1 MSTAEGT
8 TATETDAGRAAVS
21 SAATPATTAPRPLP
35 IAPIRRAPSGLVSDL
50 RAVRIVTHRELLR
63 WVKDRRRLL
72 AGLIQP
78 LLWLFVLGTGLSK
91 VVSSSTQGVDF
102 RTFLFPGVLATS
114 VMFTAVF
121 SGVSVVWDRE
131 FGFLREMLVAP
142 IRRTSIMAGK
152 CLGGA
157 TVATFQG
164 AVMLI
169 FCGLVHVPYSPA
181 LLLTLVAEMALL
193 AFTLTAFGTVI
204 AARMAQVETFQV
216 VMNFIVLPMFFL
228 SGAVFPLDRLPR
240 WLAVLTKIDPMT
252 YAIDPMR
259 RAVFD
264 HVDIPSRLA
273 HTLNPGMTWGGQ
285 RLPVGVELAV
295 VAGLGLAM
303 LVMAVVQFS
312 RPE

>member
-1 MSTAEGT
+1 
-8 TATETDAGRAAVS
+8 
-21 SAATPATTAPRPLP
+21 
-35 IAPIRRAPSGLVSDL
+35 
-50 RAVRIVTHRELLR
+50 
-63 WVKDRRRLL
+63 
-72 AGLIQP
+72 
-78 LLWLFVLGTGLSK
+78 LSI
-91 VVSSSTQGVDF
+91 
-102 RTFLFPGVLATS
+102 
-114 VMFTAVF
+114 
-121 SGVSVVWDRE
+121 VWDRE

-142 IRRTSIMAGK
+142 VRRSALVLGK

-169 FCGLVHVPYSPA
+169 FCGLVHVPYSA
-181 LLLTLVAEMALL
+181 GLLLTLVAEMALL

-264 HVDIPSRLA
+264 HVDIPPRLA
-273 HTLNPGMTWGGQ
+273 HALNPGITWGGQ
-285 RLPVGVELAV
+285 RVPVGLELVV

-303 LVMAVVQFS
+303 LAMAVVQFS

>member
-1 MSTAEGT
+1 
-8 TATETDAGRAAVS
+8 
-21 SAATPATTAPRPLP
+21 PL
-35 IAPIRRAPSGLVSDL
+35 IY
-50 RAVRIVTHRELLR
+50 
-63 WVKDRRRLL
+63 
-72 AGLIQP
+72 
-78 LLWLFVLGTGLSK
+78 LFILGTGLSQLIPGGSK
-91 VVSSSTQGVDF
+91 IDY
-102 RTFLFPGVLATS
+102 RTFIFPGVLGMT
-114 VMFTAVF
+114 VLFTAIF
-121 SGVSVVWDRE
+121 SALSIVWDRE

-142 IRRTSIMAGK
+142 VRRSALVVGK

-169 FCGLVHVPYSPA
+169 FCGLVHVPYSPT

-193 AFTLTAFGTVI
+193 ALTLTAFGTVI

-228 SGAVFPLDRLPR
+228 SGAVFPLNRLPR
-240 WLAVLTKIDPMT
+240 WLSLLTKIDPMT

-264 HVDIPSRLA
+264 HVKISPHLA
-273 HTLNPGMTWGGQ
+273 RALNPGMTWGGH

-295 VAGLGLAM
+295 VSALTLIM
-303 LVMAVVQFS
+303 LVAAVVQFS

>member
-1 MSTAEGT
+1 MTA
-8 TATETDAGRAAVS
+8 
-21 SAATPATTAPRPLP
+21 PATVIGVREVGSSL
-35 IAPIRRAPSGLVSDL
+35 GDDL
-50 RAVRIVTHRELLR
+50 RAVRMIWRRELIR
-63 WVKDRRRLL
+63 FGRNRVRMFTSL
-72 AGLIQP
+72 AQP
-78 LLWLFVLGTGLSK
+78 IIYLFILGTGLSQLIPGGTK
-91 VVSSSTQGVDF
+91 IDY
-102 RTFLFPGVLATS
+102 RTFIFPGVLGMT
-114 VMFTAVF
+114 VLFTAIF
-121 SGVSVVWDRE
+121 SALSIVWDRE

-142 IRRTSIMAGK
+142 VRRSALVLGK

-164 AVMLI
+164 AVMLV
-169 FCGLVHVPYSPA
+169 FCGLVHVPYSLP

-193 AFTLTAFGTVI
+193 AFALTAFGTLI

-240 WLAVLTKIDPMT
+240 WLAVLTKIDPMS

-264 HVDIPSRLA
+264 HVHVPPHLA
-273 HTLNPGMTWGGQ
+273 RTLNPGITWAGH
-285 RLPVGVELAV
+285 RLPVGLELAV
-295 VAGLGLAM
+295 VAALSVAM

>member
-1 MSTAEGT
+1 M
-8 TATETDAGRAAVS
+8 
-21 SAATPATTAPRPLP
+21 SAAPATVIGVRDVGGSVA
-35 IAPIRRAPSGLVSDL
+35 DDM
-50 RAVRIVTHRELLR
+50 RAVRMIWKRELIR
-63 WVKDRRRLL
+63 FSRNKVRMITSL
-72 AGLIQP
+72 AQP
-78 LLWLFVLGTGLSK
+78 IIYLFILGTGLSQLIPGGNK
-91 VVSSSTQGVDF
+91 VDY
-102 RTFLFPGVLATS
+102 RTFIFPGVLGMT
-114 VMFTAVF
+114 VLFTAIF
-121 SGVSVVWDRE
+121 AALSIVWDRE

-142 IRRTSIMAGK
+142 VRRSALVFGK

-164 AVMLI
+164 AVMLV

-193 AFTLTAFGTVI
+193 AFTLTALGTVI

-240 WLAVLTKIDPMT
+240 WLAALTKIDPMS

-264 HVDIPSRLA
+264 HVDIPARLA
-273 HTLNPGMTWGGQ
+273 HSLNPGITWGGH
-285 RLPVGVELAV
+285 RLPVGLELAIV
-295 VAGLGLAM
+295 GVMGLAM
-303 LVMAVVQFS
+303 LIGAVVQFS

>member
-1 MSTAEGT
+1 MTA
-8 TATETDAGRAAVS
+8 
-21 SAATPATTAPRPLP
+21 PATVIGVREVGSTL
-35 IAPIRRAPSGLVSDL
+35 GDDL
-50 RAVRIVTHRELLR
+50 RAVRMIWRRELIR
-63 WVKDRRRLL
+63 FGRNRVRMFTSL
-72 AGLIQP
+72 AQP
-78 LLWLFVLGTGLSK
+78 IIYLFILGTGLSQLIPGGSK
-91 VVSSSTQGVDF
+91 IDY
-102 RTFLFPGVLATS
+102 RTFIFPGVLGMT
-114 VMFTAVF
+114 VLFTAIF
-121 SGVSVVWDRE
+121 SALSIVWDRE

-142 IRRTSIMAGK
+142 VRRSALVLGK

-164 AVMLI
+164 AVMLV
-169 FCGLVHVPYSPA
+169 FCGLVHVPYSLP

-193 AFTLTAFGTVI
+193 AFALTAFGTLI

-240 WLAVLTKIDPMT
+240 WLAVLTKIDPMS

-264 HVDIPSRLA
+264 HVHVPPHLA
-273 HTLNPGMTWGGQ
+273 RTLNPGITWAGH
-285 RLPVGVELAV
+285 RLPVGLELAV
-295 VAGLGLAM
+295 VAALSVAM

>member
-1 MSTAEGT
+1 M
-8 TATETDAGRAAVS
+8 
-21 SAATPATTAPRPLP
+21 
-35 IAPIRRAPSGLVSDL
+35 
-50 RAVRIVTHRELLR
+50 RAVRMIWKRELIR
-63 WVKDRRRLL
+63 FSRNKVRMITSL
-72 AGLIQP
+72 AQP
-78 LLWLFVLGTGLSK
+78 IIYLFILGTGLSQLIPGGSK
-91 VVSSSTQGVDF
+91 VDY
-102 RTFLFPGVLATS
+102 RTFIFPGVLGMT
-114 VMFTAVF
+114 VLFTAIF
-121 SGVSVVWDRE
+121 AALSIVWDRE

-142 IRRTSIMAGK
+142 VRRSALVLGK

-164 AVMLI
+164 AVMLV
-169 FCGLVHVPYSPA
+169 FCGFVHVPYSPA

-193 AFTLTAFGTVI
+193 AFTLTALGTVI

-240 WLAVLTKIDPMT
+240 WLAFLTKIDPMS

-264 HVDIPSRLA
+264 HVAIPPRLSHA
-273 HTLNPGMTWGGQ
+273 LNPGITWGGH
-285 RLPVGVELAV
+285 RLPVGLELAIV
-295 VAGLGLAM
+295 GVMGLTM
-303 LVMAVVQFS
+303 LIAAVVQFS

>member
-1 MSTAEGT
+1 MTA
-8 TATETDAGRAAVS
+8 
-21 SAATPATTAPRPLP
+21 PATVIGVREVGSSL
-35 IAPIRRAPSGLVSDL
+35 GDDL
-50 RAVRIVTHRELLR
+50 RAVRMIWRRELIR
-63 WVKDRRRLL
+63 FGRNRVRMFTSL
-72 AGLIQP
+72 AQP
-78 LLWLFVLGTGLSK
+78 IIYLFILGTGLSQLIPGGSK
-91 VVSSSTQGVDF
+91 IDY
-102 RTFLFPGVLATS
+102 RTFIFPGVLGMT
-114 VMFTAVF
+114 VLFTAIF
-121 SGVSVVWDRE
+121 SALSIVWDRE

-142 IRRTSIMAGK
+142 VRRSALVLGK

-157 TVATFQG
+157 TVATYQG
-164 AVMLI
+164 AVMLV
-169 FCGLVHVPYSPA
+169 FCGLVHVPYSLP

-193 AFTLTAFGTVI
+193 AFALTAFGTLI

-264 HVDIPSRLA
+264 HVHVPPHLA
-273 HTLNPGMTWGGQ
+273 RTLNPGITWAGH
-285 RLPVGVELAV
+285 RLPVGLELAV
-295 VAGLGLAM
+295 VATLSVAM

>member
-1 MSTAEGT
+1 M
-8 TATETDAGRAAVS
+8 
-21 SAATPATTAPRPLP
+21 SAAPATVIGVRDVGNS
-35 IAPIRRAPSGLVSDL
+35 ISDDM
-50 RAVRIVTHRELLR
+50 RAVRMIWKRELIR
-63 WVKDRRRLL
+63 FTRNKVRMITSL
-72 AGLIQP
+72 AQP
-78 LLWLFVLGTGLSK
+78 LIYLFILGTGLSQLIPGGSK
-91 VVSSSTQGVDF
+91 IDY
-102 RTFLFPGVLATS
+102 RTFIFPGVLGMT
-114 VMFTAVF
+114 VLFTAIF
-121 SGVSVVWDRE
+121 SALSIVWDRE

-142 IRRTSIMAGK
+142 VRRSALVVGK

-169 FCGLVHVPYSPA
+169 FCGLVHVPYSLT

-193 AFTLTAFGTVI
+193 ALTLTAFGTVI

-228 SGAVFPLDRLPR
+228 SGAVFPLNRLPR
-240 WLAVLTKIDPMT
+240 WLSLLTKIDPMT

-264 HVDIPSRLA
+264 HVKISPHLA
-273 HTLNPGMTWGGQ
+273 RALNPGMTWGGH

-295 VAGLGLAM
+295 VSALTLIM
-303 LVMAVVQFS
+303 LVAAVVQFS

>member
-1 MSTAEGT
+1 MT
-8 TATETDAGRAAVS
+8 V
-21 SAATPATTAPRPLP
+21 
-35 IAPIRRAPSGLVSDL
+35 
-50 RAVRIVTHRELLR
+50 H
-63 WVKDRRRLL
+63 
-72 AGLIQP
+72 
-78 LLWLFVLGTGLSK
+78 
-91 VVSSSTQGVDF
+91 
-102 RTFLFPGVLATS
+102 
-114 VMFTAVF
+114 FTAIF
-121 SGVSVVWDRE
+121 SALSIVWDRE

-142 IRRTSIMAGK
+142 VRRSALVLGK

-164 AVMLI
+164 VVMLI
-169 FCGLVHVPYSPA
+169 FCGVAHVPYSPA

-228 SGAVFPLDRLPR
+228 SGAVFPLNRLPR
-240 WLAVLTKIDPMT
+240 WLAILTKIDPMT

-264 HVDIPSRLA
+264 HVNIPSRLA
-273 HTLNPGMTWGGQ
+273 HTLNPGMTWGGH
-285 RLPVGVELAV
+285 RLPVGLELAV

>member
-1 MSTAEGT
+1 
-8 TATETDAGRAAVS
+8 
-21 SAATPATTAPRPLP
+21 
-35 IAPIRRAPSGLVSDL
+35 
-50 RAVRIVTHRELLR
+50 
-63 WVKDRRRLL
+63 
-72 AGLIQP
+72 
-78 LLWLFVLGTGLSK
+78 
-91 VVSSSTQGVDF
+91 
-102 RTFLFPGVLATS
+102 
-114 VMFTAVF
+114 
-121 SGVSVVWDRE
+121 
-131 FGFLREMLVAP
+131 ML
-142 IRRTSIMAGK
+142 GK

-164 AVMLI
+164 CVMLI

-216 VMNFIVLPMFFL
+216 VMNFFVLPMFFL

-240 WLAVLTKIDPMT
+240 WLAILTKIDPMT

-264 HVDIPSRLA
+264 HVVIPSRLA
-273 HTLNPGMTWGGQ
+273 RTLNPGMTWGGH
-285 RLPVGVELAV
+285 RLPAGLELAV
-295 VAGLGLAM
+295 VAGLGVAM

>member
-1 MSTAEGT
+1 M
-8 TATETDAGRAAVS
+8 
-21 SAATPATTAPRPLP
+21 SAAPTVIGVREVGSSL
-35 IAPIRRAPSGLVSDL
+35 GDDL
-50 RAVRIVTHRELLR
+50 RAVRMIWKRELIR
-63 WVKDRRRLL
+63 FTRNRVRMITSL
-72 AGLIQP
+72 AQP
-78 LLWLFVLGTGLSK
+78 VIYLFILGTGLSQLIPGGSK
-91 VVSSSTQGVDF
+91 IDY
-102 RTFLFPGVLATS
+102 RTFMFPGVLGMT
-114 VMFTAVF
+114 VLFTAIF
-121 SGVSVVWDRE
+121 SALSIVWDRE

-142 IRRTSIMAGK
+142 VRRSALVIGK

-169 FCGLVHVPYSPA
+169 FCGLVHVPYSLT

-193 AFTLTAFGTVI
+193 AFTLTALGTLI

-228 SGAVFPLDRLPR
+228 SGAVFPLNRLPR
-240 WLAVLTKIDPMT
+240 WLSALTKVDPMS

-264 HVDIPSRLA
+264 HVHVPPRLA
-273 HTLNPGMTWGGQ
+273 QTLNPGITWAGH
-285 RLPVGVELAV
+285 RLPVGLELAV
-295 VAGLGLAM
+295 VAALSLAM
-303 LVMAVVQFS
+303 LLVAVVQFS